1 MDRKFKDNGPRRGF
15 SDRRE
20 GRSDRFENRDRGEGR
35 SDRFDRFDRF
45 DRSDRQERSDR
56 RFDRFDRADR
66 AERSDRFE
74 RSDRRSDRREGFERR
89 EGDFRGRREG
99 FAGRQGGKRF
109 EKKGPRQDFG
119 VRSGPRARALE
130 TRRFA
135 DRSDFAKN
143 AMVRLD
149 ADIADYFEN
158 AEAVNKVLRMF
169 VEASLLVK
177 KPEPKAEPAIEPE
190 TAATLFAETDLEDDD
205 ETEYGEALEL
215 AEAEAEEAEEAEE
228 SAEAA
233 EEAEEAEEAAEE
245 DAKKSE

>member
-15 SDRRE
+15 NDRRE

-56 RFDRFDRADR
+56 RFDRFDRA
-66 AERSDRFE
+66 ERSDRFE
-74 RSDRRSDRREGFERR
+74 RSDRREGFERR

-205 ETEYGEALEL
+205 EAEYGEALEL
-215 AEAEAEEAEEAEE
+215 AEAEAEEAEEL
-228 SAEAA
+228 AEAA

>member
-35 SDRFDRFDRF
+35 SDRFDR
-45 DRSDRQERSDR
+45 
-56 RFDRFDRADR
+56 ADR
-66 AERSDRFE
+66 AERSDRSDRFE

-205 ETEYGEALEL
+205 EAEYGEALEL
-215 AEAEAEEAEEAEE
+215 AEAEAEEAEEL
-228 SAEAA
+228 AEAA

>member
-56 RFDRFDRADR
+56 RFDRADR

-74 RSDRRSDRREGFERR
+74 RSDRREGFERR

-205 ETEYGEALEL
+205 EAEYGEALEL
-215 AEAEAEEAEEAEE
+215 AEAEAEEAEEL
-228 SAEAA
+228 AEAA

>member
-56 RFDRFDRADR
+56 RFDRFDRA
-66 AERSDRFE
+66 ERSDRFE
-74 RSDRRSDRREGFERR
+74 RSDRREGFERR

-205 ETEYGEALEL
+205 EAEYGEALEL
-215 AEAEAEEAEEAEE
+215 AEAEAEEAEEL
-228 SAEAA
+228 AEAA

>member
-45 DRSDRQERSDR
+45 DRS
-56 RFDRFDRADR
+56 DR

-205 ETEYGEALEL
+205 EAEYGEALEL
-215 AEAEAEEAEEAEE
+215 AEAEAEEAEEL
-228 SAEAA
+228 AEAA

>member
-35 SDRFDRFDRF
+35 SDRSDRFDRFDRF
-45 DRSDRQERSDR
+45 DRSDRSDRQERSDR

-74 RSDRRSDRREGFERR
+74 RSDRRSDRREGFE
-89 EGDFRGRREG
+89 RREG

-205 ETEYGEALEL
+205 EAEYGEALEL

>member
-35 SDRFDRFDRF
+35 SDRFDRFDR
-45 DRSDRQERSDR
+45 
-56 RFDRFDRADR
+56 ADR

-74 RSDRRSDRREGFERR
+74 RSDRRSD
-89 EGDFRGRREG
+89 RREG

-205 ETEYGEALEL
+205 EAEYGEALEL

>member
-35 SDRFDRFDRF
+35 SDR
-45 DRSDRQERSDR
+45 DR

-99 FAGRQGGKRF
+99 FVGRQGGKRF

-205 ETEYGEALEL
+205 EAEYGEALEL

>member
-35 SDRFDRFDRF
+35 SDRFD
-45 DRSDRQERSDR
+45 

-205 ETEYGEALEL
+205 EAEYGEALEL
-215 AEAEAEEAEEAEE
+215 AEAEAEEAEEL
-228 SAEAA
+228 AEAA

>member
-66 AERSDRFE
+66 AE

-205 ETEYGEALEL
+205 EAEYGEALEL
-215 AEAEAEEAEEAEE
+215 AEAEAEEAEELD
-228 SAEAA
+228 EAA

>member
-56 RFDRFDRADR
+56 RFDRFDRFDRADR

-205 ETEYGEALEL
+205 EAEYGEALEL
-215 AEAEAEEAEEAEE
+215 AEAEAEEAEEL
-228 SAEAA
+228 AEAA
-233 EEAEEAEEAAEE
+233 EEAEEAEE

>member
-45 DRSDRQERSDR
+45 DRSDRSDRQERSDR

-66 AERSDRFE
+66 AE
-74 RSDRRSDRREGFERR
+74 RSDRREGFERR

-205 ETEYGEALEL
+205 EAEYGEALEL
-215 AEAEAEEAEEAEE
+215 AEAEAEEAEE

>member
-89 EGDFRGRREG
+89 EGDFR
-99 FAGRQGGKRF
+99 GRQGGKRF

-205 ETEYGEALEL
+205 EAEYGEALEL
-215 AEAEAEEAEEAEE
+215 AEAEAEEAEEL
-228 SAEAA
+228 AEAA